1 MNARVVVRA
10 AVGLAL
16 GAVLTAASAKD
27 LFGTLQVEDS
37 PQAAHTKL
45 KALGYSGF
53 GLIDRAVCVFDD
65 KCLATFTG
73 PSITKGF
80 VRFSPNGIRSVYLE
94 TAGTDDIVAAL
105 TRKHGPAKT
114 PSPVPGGTFMAS
126 IQNQRLET
134 HVWNLPTGVQISI
147 GKDGSV
153 RYFSPEAFGTP
164 ADAGGVKNF

>member
-1 MNARVVVRA
+1 MSARVVARV
-10 AVGLAL
+10 AVGMML
-16 GAVLTAASAKD
+16 GAALTAASAKD
-27 LFGTLQVEDS
+27 LFGTLQVDDR
-37 PQAAHTKL
+37 PQAAHNKL

-53 GLIDRAVCVFDD
+53 SLADRAACAIDD

-94 TAGTDDIVAAL
+94 TSSTADIVAAL

-126 IQNQRLET
+126 IQNQQLET